1 MPAKAEYLI
10 LGRLALSG
18 ISRAR
23 PIEPEALSD
32 LKLALTEACSNATRH
47 AYDHDEG
54 VIDIRF
60 EVGSGFVAIE
70 VLDRGP
76 GFERQRAVPG
86 NIRDGGLGLNLIEAL
101 TDSTEIGPREDGAG
115 SRVRFVRYF
124 DRAEAR

>member
-60 EVGSGFVAIE
+60 EIGSGFVAIE
-70 VLDRGP
+70 VLDEGL